1 MIKFNNH
8 FENPVKVENLVYD
21 KTDTVERAGVIPLRA
36 QIKSFKEAGV
46 LLKATRALQYDT
58 DQDVKDLEKVET
70 IFNSAG
76 VDYSDMSELTA
87 RAAALKRVQ
96 QSIVPDKHD
105 DLNDVNNP
113 AKIDVPPAS

>member
-8 FENPVKVENLVYD
+8 FDNPVKIEPVVFD
-21 KTDTVERAGVIPLRA
+21 KVDTVERAGVIPLRA

-58 DQDVKDLEKVET
+58 DHDVKDLEKVET

-87 RAAALKRVQ
+87 RAAALQRVQ
-96 QSIVPDKHD
+96 KSISPDKRD
-105 DLNDVNNP
+105 DSNDAIKSDKIETAP
-113 AKIDVPPAS
+113 AE

>member
-8 FENPVKVENLVYD
+8 FENPVKIEPVAFD
-21 KTDTVERAGVIPLRA
+21 KVDTVERAGVVPLRA

-46 LLKATRALQYDT
+46 LLRATRALQYDA
-58 DQDVKDLEKVET
+58 DHDIEDLEKVNT

-87 RAAALKRVQ
+87 RAAALSTGRKSFPGYSRRLNRRVL
-96 QSIVPDKHD
+96 PD
-105 DLNDVNNP
+105 
-113 AKIDVPPAS
+113 